1 MNESENIYIE
11 EIKRLKEMNLELQ
24 KENVELKKKNE
35 ELKQEYN
42 SLDERYNCLEEEYK
56 CLDETYNCLKKEYS
70 ENIIIESMN
79 EMKKRYDTIVKT
91 TVPSYKFTLLNNK
104 YNKLVKNFTGCSV
117 LIDYIIKL
125 INKVENDIMNRKNIL
140 CKAELELITIKEIL
154 EDSINEKI
162 N

>member
-1 MNESENIYIE
+1 MNENENIYIE

-24 KENVELKKKNE
+24 KENVELKKNNE
-35 ELKQEYN
+35 ELKQE
-42 SLDERYNCLEEEYK
+42 YNCLEEEYK

-117 LIDYIIKL
+117 LIDHIIKL